1 MCFYLRYRD
10 RTSRPLDPALIT
22 LDNVRGVKYLKEWE
36 EEHKDV
42 EKPELNSKDWPKTI
56 EAIEEWLRG
65 CLGVTN
71 IPLAYVIRE
80 EEEVPQHANDPTT
93 NYGSLQD
100 ELIGRAPI
108 LDNNNNYVNTFL
120 TDRVRVWELLS
131 GLTHDHECWS
141 YVRPA
146 QRTRDGRMAF
156 ESLKGHYLGVNNADN
171 MASKAEN
178 QLAKATYSGEKRRW
192 NFERF
197 VRAHID
203 AHSILEGLRAQQ
215 GHVGIDERSKVRLLL
230 AGIKTRELD
239 TVKARIL
246 SDTELRNDFAAC
258 VNLFQDFIGQRSS
271 MAGGPEVNISA
282 IKTQVGKE

>member
-1 MCFYLRYRD
+1 MIPNPGLPVSQRAENNLELMCFYLRYRD

-56 EAIEEWLRG
+56 EAIEEWLCG

-120 TDRVRVWELLS
+120 TDRV
-131 GLTHDHECWS
+131 
-141 YVRPA
+141 
-146 QRTRDGRMAF
+146 
-156 ESLKGHYLGVNNADN
+156 
-171 MASKAEN
+171 
-178 QLAKATYSGEKRRW
+178 
-192 NFERF
+192 
-197 VRAHID
+197 
-203 AHSILEGLRAQQ
+203 
-215 GHVGIDERSKVRLLL
+215 
-230 AGIKTRELD
+230 
-239 TVKARIL
+239 
-246 SDTELRNDFAAC
+246 
-258 VNLFQDFIGQRSS
+258 
-271 MAGGPEVNISA
+271 
-282 IKTQVGKE
+282 